1 MRDIDDY
8 HYFSGDLND
17 VEESLNEQQRVESLA
32 ELFSGEG
39 ETVEDFCLKQKKMLD
54 FSEDPCYPSS
64 HNFYGEIQ

>member
-8 HYFSGDLND
+8 HYFCGDLND

-64 HNFYGEIQ
+64 HNFYGERQ

>member
-39 ETVEDFCLKQKKMLD
+39 ETV
-54 FSEDPCYPSS
+54 
-64 HNFYGEIQ
+64 

>member
-1 MRDIDDY
+1 VRDIDDY

-32 ELFSGEG
+32 ELFSGER

-64 HNFYGEIQ
+64 HNFYGERQ

>member
-17 VEESLNEQQRVESLA
+17 VEESLNEQQRVESLD

-64 HNFYGEIQ
+64 HNFYGERQ

>member
-8 HYFSGDLND
+8 HYFCGDLND
-17 VEESLNEQQRVESLA
+17 FEESLNEQQRVESLA

-64 HNFYGEIQ
+64 HNFYGERQ

>member
-1 MRDIDDY
+1 VRDIDDY

-54 FSEDPCYPSS
+54 FSEDTCYPSS
-64 HNFYGEIQ
+64 HNFYGERQ